1 MEKVDSTTIYS
12 EPWVELYKDCF
23 RNSQNM
29 VKKNCINKFFFLE
42 KKNSYPVQKEN
53 GDC

>member
-29 VKKNCINKFFFLE
+29 K